1 VLHLASVLIF
11 RQPAKAVLPVLFLAV
26 LFAVSQPVAAQD
38 AGASSPAGLWQ
49 TISDVDGKP
58 AAYIRIRETN
68 GEFSGTIED
77 IIDPVKRGKTCE
89 KCNGPRHD
97 QPVLGMTVLTGI
109 HRDGD
114 HFGGGEIVDPD
125 NGNVYSCKLTLIDGG
140 KRLNVRGFLGFSLF
154 GRTQTWV
161 RQP

>member
-1 VLHLASVLIF
+1 M
-11 RQPAKAVLPVLFLAV
+11 
-26 LFAVSQPVAAQD
+26 
-38 AGASSPAGLWQ
+38 GLWQ

-58 AAYIRIRETN
+58 AAYIRIREQQ
-68 GEFSGTIED
+68 GEYTGTVED
-77 IIDPVKRGKTCE
+77 IIDLKKRDKNCE
-89 KCNGPRHD
+89 NCDGPRHN

-114 HFGGGEIVDPD
+114 HFGGGQIVDPD
-125 NGNVYSCKLTLIDGG
+125 NGNVYSCKLTLIEGG
-140 KRLNVRGFLGFSLF
+140 KRLEVRGYLGFSLF